1 MTANG
6 CEHSALQA
14 RYTSGRMSTKLIF
27 LFPGQGSQSVGMG
40 RELAEKHPL
49 AKQTFE
55 EADDALGFALSKLCF
70 DGPEDQLKLTE
81 FTQPAIFTVSVAA
94 QRVLAERGIN
104 PDFVAGHSLGEYSAD
119 VAAGVLSFA
128 DAVKT
133 VRSRGR
139 FMQEAVPAGEGAMA
153 AVLGLSS
160 EDAARVCADAAA
172 ETGSVVSAANF
183 NSPEQT
189 VISGTVTA
197 VERAG
202 VLAKERGAKR
212 VIPLPVSAPFH
223 CPLMQPAQDRL
234 ANLLRELSFA
244 NARVPVA
251 VNVDAELLSGAE
263 MLRDALIRQ
272 VTGAVR
278 WVESMRLLIAQGPA
292 QFVEVGPGK
301 VLCGLVRQI
310 DRSQNCIHVDELLRE
325 GFVFS
330 GR

>member
-1 MTANG
+1 MRR
-6 CEHSALQA
+6 A
-14 RYTSGRMSTKLIF
+14 RYTGERMSTKLIF

-40 RELAEKHPL
+40 RELAEKFPV
-49 AKQTFE
+49 AQRTFE
-55 EADDALGFALSKLCF
+55 EADDALGFALSTLCF
-70 DGPEDQLKLTE
+70 EGPEEQLKLTE

-94 QRVLAERGIN
+94 QRVLAERGIQ

-160 EDAARVCADAAA
+160 EDAAKACADAAA
-172 ETGSVVSAANF
+172 ETGGVVSAANF

-189 VISGTVTA
+189 VISGGVAA

-202 VLAKERGAKR
+202 TLAKERGAKR
-212 VIPLPVSAPFH
+212 VVALPVSAPFH
-223 CPLMQPAQDRL
+223 CALMQPAQDRL
-234 ANLLRELSFA
+234 ADLLRELRFA

-251 VNVDAELLSGAE
+251 VNVDAELMSSAE
-263 MLRDALIRQ
+263 ALGDALIRQ
-272 VTGAVR
+272 VTGSVR

-292 QFVEVGPGK
+292 QFIEVGPGK
-301 VLCGLVRQI
+301 VLCGLMRQI
-310 DRSQNCIHVDELLRE
+310 DRSQSCIHVDEVLRE
-325 GFVFS
+325 GFTFPHA
-330 GR
+330 R